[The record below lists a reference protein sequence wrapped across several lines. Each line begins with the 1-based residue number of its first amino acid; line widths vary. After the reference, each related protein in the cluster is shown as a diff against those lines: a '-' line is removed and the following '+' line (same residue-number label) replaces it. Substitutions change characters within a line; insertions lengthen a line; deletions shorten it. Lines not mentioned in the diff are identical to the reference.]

1 MDKGNT
7 ALILNP
13 FLEGMREAGTGV
25 ELFYTRK
32 LDIKPCTGE
41 FNCWLKTP
49 GKCYQYDDMNML
61 LPKIREADIM
71 VFAIPVYV
79 EGVTGTMKNLIDR
92 KLPRV

>member
-1 MDKGNT
+1 
-7 ALILNP
+7 
-13 FLEGMREAGTGV
+13 
-25 ELFYTRK
+25 
-32 LDIKPCTGE
+32 
-41 FNCWLKTP
+41 
-49 GKCYQYDDMNML
+49 MNML